1 MDAVTGTLFAEH
13 QYRVSTDYDV
23 SLHEREIAQLKS
35 QLAESERRKAQQHQ
49 QSMRWRGVYHLQNT
63 FYRVDIARRD
73 AVRDAIRHKS
83 STTHSFMVVSSI
95 LIGCLFAIIYQFQP
109 PEEVSDDGLVV
120 LMVFM
125 GLALMILVAS
135 VRVALSL
142 QSTLG
147 SYQVHRPLH
156 HYKPCNKVHTGFN
169 DFNTC
174 HCESK
179 EKWSSWLMLSGAI
192 FTLASGA
199 VYQYLILTE
208 PRLELHVTSS
218 ATGTS
223 TPPPISTTTTTPGNT
238 SPTSNNTLL
247 TESPGIVFAVL
258 CFFSIC
264 IVLFGELFVSSRT
277 HNGSHDYTGFLNKEQ
292 WVERARDQYVTAA
305 AAAEKD
311 QQQQSSAGGVGG
323 GGGGSTGVGDNNA
336 DSGPDEDDDNIMGLG
351 GSRIIGGGRRRNSMG
366 GVRMNMQAPDEA
378 HTREPLY

>member
-13 QYRVSTDYDV
+13 QYRALTDYDV
-23 SLHEREIAQLKS
+23 SLHEREIAQLKA
-35 QLAESERRKAQQHQ
+35 QLQESEQRKAQQHQ

-109 PEEVSDDGLVV
+109 PEKVSDTGLVI

-125 GLALMILVAS
+125 GLALTILVAS

-169 DFNTC
+169 DFNAC

-179 EKWSSWLMLSGAI
+179 EKWSSWLMLWGAI

-218 ATGTS
+218 AIGTS
-223 TPPPISTTTTTPGNT
+223 TPPSIGNATISP
-238 SPTSNNTLL
+238 NNTLL

-258 CFFSIC
+258 CVFSMF

-277 HNGSHDYTGFLNKEQ
+277 HNGTHDYTGFLNKEQ
-292 WVERARDQYVTAA
+292 WVERARNQYVSAA

-311 QQQQSSAGGVGG
+311 QQQQSRGASVGGSGGVVED
-323 GGGGSTGVGDNNA
+323 TN
-336 DSGPDEDDDNIMGLG
+336 DSGSEDHGFSN
-351 GSRIIGGGRRRNSMG
+351 RFGGGRNR
-366 GVRMNMQAPDEA
+366 GVHMNMQAPDEA